1 MKKPFLSFN
10 CEKILIYFAIYWILD
25 TLINIPSFLREPENF
40 FLLEDPVQ
48 SKYLFVIL
56 SSIGDLLSGF
66 LVLYVKKTSK
76 RQAQMKINEEE
87 EEDEDNKNLKIY
99 NILISY
105 SFSMNRK
112 KWINRKE
119 NIIKLILIGFLEYI
133 GLSVDWIAY
142 AYYGKDLELYIP
154 YIFGL
159 EKIVANIIN
168 TIARYICT
176 LFILKKSIIYKHHL
190 FSVIMI
196 IIGLLIL
203 FINEFFMCY
212 DNVIDLTSK
221 TKKKII
227 CALILLLKSVIFP
240 IKDTL
245 ISQFF
250 INEYLYPEQ
259 MQFIRG
265 LIESIIIIIVT
276 PILSLSFDIKLK
288 FCCEYQII
296 IFNIFFV
303 LLNFFNNYIKLKLI
317 SHFSIQCVTFLI
329 TCRNV
334 ILPLIR
340 IFIFN
345 NKIEVELLILYII
358 GTFIIA
364 FSLLVYDEIIIINK
378 CGLNHNV
385 KRIIQQRASQ
395 DMKDMDILLK
405 DDRTIISS
413 KTDENDE

>member
-25 TLINIPSFLREPENF
+25 TLLNIPSILGEPDSI

-48 SKYLFVIL
+48 SIYSFVIL

-105 SFSMNRK
+105 SISMNRK

-133 GLSVDWIAY
+133 GLSLDWIAY
-142 AYYGKDLELYIP
+142 AAYGEDLEP

-159 EKIVANIIN
+159 RKIATNIIN
-168 TIARYICT
+168 TIARFICST
-176 LFILKKSIIYKHHL
+176 FILKKSGIYKHNL
-190 FSVIMI
+190 FSLITI
-196 IIGLLIL
+196 LIGLIIL
-203 FINEFFMCY
+203 FINEFFICY
-212 DNVIDLTSK
+212 DNFKELESVKNT
-221 TKKKII
+221 II
-227 CALILLLKSVIFP
+227 CCLIPFLKSIIFP
-240 IKDTL
+240 IEDTL

-288 FCCEYQII
+288 FCCEYPII

-317 SHFSIQCVTFLI
+317 SHFSVQCVSFLI
-329 TCRNV
+329 IFRSL
-334 ILPLIR
+334 IMPLIK
-340 IFIFN
+340 ITN
-345 NKIEVELLILYII
+345 NIDAKFLILHII
-358 GTFIIA
+358 GTFIIM

-395 DMKDMDILLK
+395 DMKEIDILLK
-405 DDRTIISS
+405 DDRTIISP
-413 KTDENDE
+413 KIDENDE

>member
-99 NILISY
+99 NFLISY
-105 SFSMNRK
+105 SISWNRK

-133 GLSVDWIAY
+133 GLSLDWIAY
-142 AYYGKDLELYIP
+142 AAYGEDLEP

-159 EKIVANIIN
+159 RKIATNIMN
-168 TIARYICT
+168 TIAIYICSI
-176 LFILKKSIIYKHHL
+176 FILKKSGIYKHNL
-190 FSVIMI
+190 FSLITI
-196 IIGLLIL
+196 LIGLIIL
-203 FINEFFMCY
+203 FINEFFICY
-212 DNVIDLTSK
+212 DNLK
-221 TKKKII
+221 E
-227 CALILLLKSVIFP
+227 LKSVKYTIICSLIPFLKSFTFP
-240 IKDTL
+240 IEYTL

-288 FCCEYQII
+288 FCCEYPII

-317 SHFSIQCVTFLI
+317 SHFSVQCVSFLI
-329 TCRNV
+329 IFRTL
-334 ILPLIR
+334 IMPLIR
-340 IFIFN
+340 ITN
-345 NKIEVELLILYII
+345 NIDAKFLILHII
-358 GTFIIA
+358 GTFIIM

>member
-25 TLINIPSFLREPENF
+25 TLINIPSILGEPDSI

-142 AYYGKDLELYIP
+142 AYYGKDLEP
-154 YIFGL
+154 YILGL
-159 EKIVANIIN
+159 QKIVTNIIN
-168 TIARYICT
+168 TIARYIFT
-176 LFILKKSIIYKHHL
+176 IFILKKYIIYKHHL

-265 LIESIIIIIVT
+265 LIESIIITIVT
-276 PILSLSFDIKLK
+276 PILSLSFGKELK
-288 FCCEYQII
+288 FSSEPQKI

-303 LLNFFNNYIKLKLI
+303 LQNFFNNYIKLKLI
-317 SHFSIQCVTFLI
+317 SHFSVQCVTFLI

-340 IFIFN
+340 IMR
-345 NKIEVELLILYII
+345 NKMIKVELLILYII
-358 GTFIIA
+358 GTFIIV

-378 CGLNHNV
+378 YGLNHNV

-395 DMKDMDILLK
+395 DMKDMENLLK
-405 DDRTIISS
+405 DDKTIIPS
-413 KTDENDE
+413 KTYENDDSDY

>member
-10 CEKILIYFAIYWILD
+10 CEKILTYFVIYWILD
-25 TLINIPSFLREPENF
+25 TLINLPSLLGKSKDF
-40 FLLEDPVQ
+40 FLFGESVQ
-48 SKYLFVIL
+48 SIYSFVIL

-76 RQAQMKINEEE
+76 RQAQMKINEE

-133 GLSVDWIAY
+133 GLSLDWIAY
-142 AYYGKDLELYIP
+142 AAYGEDLEP

-159 EKIVANIIN
+159 RKIATNIIN
-168 TIARYICT
+168 TIARYICSI
-176 LFILKKSIIYKHHL
+176 FILKKSGIYKHNL
-190 FSVIMI
+190 FSLITI
-196 IIGLLIL
+196 LIGLIFL
-203 FINEFFMCY
+203 FINEFFICY
-212 DNVIDLTSK
+212 DNLK
-221 TKKKII
+221 E
-227 CALILLLKSVIFP
+227 LKSVKYTIICSLIPFLKSFTFP
-240 IKDTL
+240 IEYTL

-288 FCCEYQII
+288 FCWEYQII

-303 LLNFFNNYIKLKLI
+303 LQSFFNNYIKLKLI
-317 SHFSIQCVTFLI
+317 SHFSVQCVSFLI
-329 TCRNV
+329 IFRSL
-334 ILPLIR
+334 IMPLIK
-340 IFIFN
+340 ITN
-345 NKIEVELLILYII
+345 NIDAKFLILHII
-358 GTFIIA
+358 GTFIIM

-405 DDRTIISS
+405 DDRTIISP
-413 KTDENDE
+413 KIDENDE

>member
-10 CEKILIYFAIYWILD
+10 CEKILIYFLIYWILD

-142 AYYGKDLELYIP
+142 AAYGKDLEP
-154 YIFGL
+154 YISGL
-159 EKIVANIIN
+159 RKIVATIIN
-168 TIARYICT
+168 TIARYICSI
-176 LFILKKSIIYKHHL
+176 FILKKSGIYKHNL
-190 FSVIMI
+190 FSI
-196 IIGLLIL
+196 ITILIGLIFL
-203 FINEFFMCY
+203 FINEFFICY
-212 DNVIDLTSK
+212 DNLK
-221 TKKKII
+221 E
-227 CALILLLKSVIFP
+227 LKSVKDTIICSLIPFLKSFIFP

-288 FCCEYQII
+288 FCCEYPII

-317 SHFSIQCVTFLI
+317 SHFSVQCVSFLI
-329 TCRNV
+329 IFRSL
-334 ILPLIR
+334 IMPLIK
-340 IFIFN
+340 ITN
-345 NKIEVELLILYII
+345 NIDAKFLILHII
-358 GTFIIA
+358 GTFIIM

>member
-25 TLINIPSFLREPENF
+25 TLINIPSILGEPDSI

-48 SKYLFVIL
+48 SNYLFVIL

-76 RQAQMKINEEE
+76 HQAQMKIDEEE

-105 SFSMNRK
+105 SISMNRK

-142 AYYGKDLELYIP
+142 AIYGEDLGP

-176 LFILKKSIIYKHHL
+176 LFILKKYIIYKHHL

-203 FINEFFMCY
+203 FINEICIYYHNFIKLES
-212 DNVIDLTSK
+212 VTK
-221 TKKKII
+221 TFIY
-227 CALILLLKSVIFP
+227 ALILLLKNVIFP

-276 PILSLSFDIKLK
+276 PILSLSFGKEPKFSDKLQNLK
-288 FCCEYQII
+288 II
-296 IFNIFFV
+296 YNIFFV

-385 KRIIQQRASQ
+385 KRIIEQRASQ
-395 DMKDMDILLK
+395 DMKDMENLLK
-405 DDRTIISS
+405 DDKTIIPS

>member
-76 RQAQMKINEEE
+76 HQAQMKIDEEE

-105 SFSMNRK
+105 SISMNRK

-133 GLSVDWIAY
+133 GLSIDWIAY
-142 AYYGKDLELYIP
+142 AIYGEDLGP

-176 LFILKKSIIYKHHL
+176 LFILKKYIIYKHHL

-203 FINEFFMCY
+203 FINEICIYYHNFIKLES
-212 DNVIDLTSK
+212 VTK
-221 TKKKII
+221 TFIY
-227 CALILLLKSVIFP
+227 ALILLLKNVIFP

-276 PILSLSFDIKLK
+276 PILSLSFGKEPKFSDKLQNLK
-288 FCCEYQII
+288 II
-296 IFNIFFV
+296 YNIFFV

-385 KRIIQQRASQ
+385 KRIIQQRAIQ
-395 DMKDMDILLK
+395 DMKDMENLLK
-405 DDRTIISS
+405 DDKTIIPS
-413 KTDENDE
+413 KTYENDD

>member
-25 TLINIPSFLREPENF
+25 TLINIPSLLGEPESI

-76 RQAQMKINEEE
+76 GQAEMKINEEE

-105 SFSMNRK
+105 SISMNRK

-133 GLSVDWIAY
+133 GLSVDWITY
-142 AYYGKDLELYIP
+142 AIYGKDLDP
-154 YIFGL
+154 YILGL
-159 EKIVANIIN
+159 QKIVTNIIN
-168 TIARYICT
+168 TIARYICSI
-176 LFILKKSIIYKHHL
+176 FILKKFNIYKHHL

-203 FINEFFMCY
+203 FINEFCIY
-212 DNVIDLTSK
+212 YHKLIKLESLTK
-221 TKKKII
+221 TII
-227 CALILLLKSVIFP
+227 YALILLLKNVIFP

-288 FCCEYQII
+288 FRCEYPII
-296 IFNIFFV
+296 I
-303 LLNFFNNYIKLKLI
+303 
-317 SHFSIQCVTFLI
+317 
-329 TCRNV
+329 
-334 ILPLIR
+334 
-340 IFIFN
+340 
-345 NKIEVELLILYII
+345 
-358 GTFIIA
+358 
-364 FSLLVYDEIIIINK
+364 
-378 CGLNHNV
+378 
-385 KRIIQQRASQ
+385 
-395 DMKDMDILLK
+395 
-405 DDRTIISS
+405 
-413 KTDENDE
+413 

>member
-25 TLINIPSFLREPENF
+25 TLINIPSILGEPDSI

-76 RQAQMKINEEE
+76 HQAQIKIDEEE

-105 SFSMNRK
+105 SISMNRK

-142 AYYGKDLELYIP
+142 AIYGEDFGP

-176 LFILKKSIIYKHHL
+176 LFILKKYIIYKHHL

-203 FINEFFMCY
+203 FINEICIYYHNFIKLES
-212 DNVIDLTSK
+212 VTK
-221 TKKKII
+221 TFIY
-227 CALILLLKSVIFP
+227 ALILLLKNVIFP

-303 LLNFFNNYIKLKLI
+303 LQNFFNNYIKLKLI
-317 SHFSIQCVTFLI
+317 SHFSVQCVSFLI
-329 TCRNV
+329 IFRTL
-334 ILPLIR
+334 IMPLIR
-340 IFIFN
+340 ITN
-345 NKIEVELLILYII
+345 NIDAKFLILHII
-358 GTFIIA
+358 GTFIIM

-395 DMKDMDILLK
+395 DMKDMESLLK
-405 DDRTIISS
+405 DDKTIIPS

>member
-76 RQAQMKINEEE
+76 HQAQIKIDEEE

-105 SFSMNRK
+105 SISMNRK

-142 AYYGKDLELYIP
+142 AIYGEDLGP

-176 LFILKKSIIYKHHL
+176 LFILKKYIIYKHHL

-203 FINEFFMCY
+203 FINEICIYYHNFIKLES
-212 DNVIDLTSK
+212 VTK
-221 TKKKII
+221 TFIY
-227 CALILLLKSVIFP
+227 ALILLLKNVIFP

-276 PILSLSFDIKLK
+276 PILSLSFGKEPKFSDEHQNLK
-288 FCCEYQII
+288 II
-296 IFNIFFV
+296 YNIFFV

-317 SHFSIQCVTFLI
+317 SHFSVQCVTFLI

-385 KRIIQQRASQ
+385 KRIIQQRESQ
-395 DMKDMDILLK
+395 DMKDMESLLK
-405 DDRTIISS
+405 DDKTIIPS

>member
-25 TLINIPSFLREPENF
+25 TLINIPSILGEPDSI

-76 RQAQMKINEEE
+76 HQAQIKIDEEE

-105 SFSMNRK
+105 SISMNRK

-142 AYYGKDLELYIP
+142 AAYGKDLEP
-154 YIFGL
+154 YISGL
-159 EKIVANIIN
+159 RKIVATIIN
-168 TIARYICT
+168 TIARYICSI
-176 LFILKKSIIYKHHL
+176 FILKKFNIYKHHL
-190 FSVIMI
+190 FSIIMI
-196 IIGLLIL
+196 IIGLIIL
-203 FINEFFMCY
+203 FINEFLICY
-212 DNVIDLTSK
+212 DNFNDLKSE
-221 TKKKII
+221 TKAIT
-227 CALILLLKSVIFP
+227 CALILLLKNVIFP

-303 LLNFFNNYIKLKLI
+303 LQNFFNNYIKLKLI
-317 SHFSIQCVTFLI
+317 SHFSVQCVSFLI
-329 TCRNV
+329 IFRTL
-334 ILPLIR
+334 IMPLIR
-340 IFIFN
+340 ITN
-345 NKIEVELLILYII
+345 NIDAKFLILHII
-358 GTFIIA
+358 GTFIIM

>member
-40 FLLEDPVQ
+40 FLLEEPVQ
-48 SKYLFVIL
+48 SIYSFVIL

-76 RQAQMKINEEE
+76 HQAQMKIDEEE

-105 SFSMNRK
+105 SISMNRK

-133 GLSVDWIAY
+133 GLSIDWIAY
-142 AYYGKDLELYIP
+142 AIYGEDLGP

-176 LFILKKSIIYKHHL
+176 LFILKKYIIYKHHL

-203 FINEFFMCY
+203 FINEICIYYHNFIKLES
-212 DNVIDLTSK
+212 VTK
-221 TKKKII
+221 TFIY
-227 CALILLLKSVIFP
+227 ALILLLKNVIFP

-276 PILSLSFDIKLK
+276 PILSLSFGKEPKFSDKLQNLK
-288 FCCEYQII
+288 II
-296 IFNIFFV
+296 YNIFFV

-385 KRIIQQRASQ
+385 KRIIQQRAIQ
-395 DMKDMDILLK
+395 DMKDMENLLK
-405 DDRTIISS
+405 DDKTIIPS
-413 KTDENDE
+413 KTYENDD

>member
-1 MKKPFLSFN
+1 
-10 CEKILIYFAIYWILD
+10 
-25 TLINIPSFLREPENF
+25 
-40 FLLEDPVQ
+40 LLEDPVQ

-76 RQAQMKINEEE
+76 HQAQIKIDEEE

-105 SFSMNRK
+105 SISINRK

-133 GLSVDWIAY
+133 GLSVDWIY
-142 AYYGKDLELYIP
+142 AIYGKDLDP
-154 YIFGL
+154 YILGL
-159 EKIVANIIN
+159 QKIVTNIIN
-168 TIARYICT
+168 TIARYICSI
-176 LFILKKSIIYKHHL
+176 FIFKKFNIYKHHL
-190 FSVIMI
+190 FSIIMI
-196 IIGLLIL
+196 IIGLIIL
-203 FINEFFMCY
+203 FINEFLICY
-212 DNVIDLTSK
+212 DNFNDLESE
-221 TKKKII
+221 TKAII
-227 CALILLLKSVIFP
+227 CALILLLKSIIFP
-240 IKDTL
+240 IEETL

-288 FCCEYQII
+288 FRCEYPII
-296 IFNIFFV
+296 IFNIIFV
-303 LLNFFNNYIKLKLI
+303 LQNFFKNYIKLKLI
-317 SHFSIQCVTFLI
+317 SHFSAQCVSFLI
-329 TCRNV
+329 SCKTL
-334 ILPLIR
+334 ILPIIR
-340 IFIFN
+340 IIMLP
-345 NKIEVELLILYII
+345 KTIEVKLLIFGTII
-358 GTFIIA
+358 GTFIIV

-385 KRIIQQRASQ
+385 KRIIQQRAIQ
-395 DMKDMDILLK
+395 DTKNMDILLK
-405 DDRTIISS
+405 DDKTIIPS
-413 KTDENDE
+413 KTYENDDSDY

>member
-25 TLINIPSFLREPENF
+25 TLINIPSLLGEPESI

-76 RQAQMKINEEE
+76 HQAQIKIDEEE

-105 SFSMNRK
+105 SISMNRK

-142 AYYGKDLELYIP
+142 AIYGEDLGP

-176 LFILKKSIIYKHHL
+176 LFILKKYIIYKHHL

-203 FINEFFMCY
+203 FINEFCIY
-212 DNVIDLTSK
+212 YHKLIKLESLTK
-221 TKKKII
+221 TII
-227 CALILLLKSVIFP
+227 YALILLLKNVIFP

-288 FCCEYQII
+288 FCCEYPII

-345 NKIEVELLILYII
+345 KKIEVELLILYII

-405 DDRTIISS
+405 DDRTIIPS